1 MKNLLSLSDT
11 ANLKSLREVNVLIK
25 ISQSIIST
33 LDYHRILQIISD
45 GMAELLEIETAAVY
59 LLEKDEK
66 IYLSATTPPLDPNMP
81 DALKRASVLDHPH
94 IQKAISERKVQ
105 IIADTKT
112 CKLSPAEQFVV
123 DMRQLRSLLYFPFIQ
138 ENVVLGVLIL
148 GTCNKSRV
156 YDEHEVVLGQT
167 IANQL
172 SISIQNSFLHEDLRK
187 HKDNLELLVQEKTKD
202 LDAAIEE
209 LRGAN
214 ESLYDQNE
222 IINNQNTE
230 LLATLQHLKNTQA
243 HLLQAEK
250 MASLGTLTAGV
261 AHEINNPLNFLMGAY
276 YNLDNYFKKDG
287 LRDKEEVSVF
297 LDVIKTGIDRISNIT
312 GSLNKFSSDSTN
324 MNEDCNIRSI
334 IENCLF
340 IINFQIKQKAE
351 VTTSYFDENYSCKGN
366 GSKLHQAF
374 LHILTNAVQS
384 IEKSGNIAIS
394 TKSDKS
400 GKNVIIE
407 FSDNGIGIDI
417 ENIPRITDPFFTTKD
432 PGKGIGLGLSI
443 TYNIINEHQGS
454 LEFDSKPGIGTT
466 ARVILPLK

>member
-1 MKNLLSLSDT
+1 MKTLISLSDN
-11 ANLKSLREVNVLIK
+11 ANLKSLREVTVLIK

-33 LDYHRILQIISD
+33 LDYQRILQIISD

-59 LLEKDEK
+59 LLEKEEYL
-66 IYLSATTPPLDPNMP
+66 YLSATTPPLDPQMP
-81 DALKRASVLDHPH
+81 DVLKRASVHDHPH

-105 IIADTKT
+105 IIPDTRT
-112 CKLSPAEQFVV
+112 CQLSPAEQFVV
-123 DMRQLRSLLYFPFIQ
+123 DMRKLRSLLYFPFIQ

-156 YDEHEVVLGQT
+156 YDEHELVLGQT

-172 SISIQNSFLHEDLRK
+172 SISIQNSLLHEDLKK
-187 HKDNLELLVQEKTKD
+187 HKDNLEILVQEKTKD

-222 IINNQNTE
+222 IINSQNTE
-230 LLATLQHLKNTQA
+230 LIATLQHLKNTQT

-276 YNLDNYFKKDG
+276 YNLDIYCKNED
-287 LRDKEEVSVF
+287 LRHKEEMSVF
-297 LDVIKTGIDRISNIT
+297 LEVIKTGIDRISSIT
-312 GSLNKFSSDSTN
+312 GSLNKFSSDNNS
-324 MNEDCNIRSI
+324 MNEVCNIRSI

-340 IINFQIKQKAE
+340 IANYQIQQKAQ
-351 VTTSYFDENYSCKGN
+351 VTTSYFDENCSCKGN

-374 LHILTNAVQS
+374 LHIITNAVQS
-384 IEKSGNIAIS
+384 IKIKGNISIITIA
-394 TKSDKS
+394 DKS

-407 FSDNGIGIDI
+407 FTDDGVGIEKED
-417 ENIPRITDPFFTTKD
+417 IPRITDPFYTTRD

-443 TYNIINEHQGS
+443 TYNIISEHKGE
-454 LEFDSKPGIGTT
+454 LVFESKPGVGTT
-466 ARVILPLK
+466 ARVILPI